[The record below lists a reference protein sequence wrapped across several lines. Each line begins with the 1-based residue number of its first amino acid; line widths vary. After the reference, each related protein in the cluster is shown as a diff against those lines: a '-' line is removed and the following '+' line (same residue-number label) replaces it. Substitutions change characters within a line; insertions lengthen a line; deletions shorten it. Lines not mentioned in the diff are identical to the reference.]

1 MTTPLEQERLAK
13 RYPSMAQ
20 ERAAPR
26 VGRGASVEDVRFAK
40 KYPTMTTQAQP
51 APRPNAQVEAEL
63 DRLQDRYPSLNVR
76 QAAPS
81 RATPQ
86 DGGDADD
93 EDEPEP
99 ATQEALV
106 FGDDALAASTEEVEE
121 VPVTIDQA
129 HPFFE
134 EFTTVAL
141 DEEDQG
147 KLLALHRREVERVE
161 AARRDSW
168 HREVQADR
176 EVQAAAPALRQ
187 LLKTY
192 GSPKL
197 AAVLDETGLGS
208 HPELVKFLAR
218 IARDRR

>member
-1 MTTPLEQERLAK
+1 MT
-13 RYPSMAQ
+13 
-20 ERAAPR
+20 
-26 VGRGASVEDVRFAK
+26 V
-40 KYPTMTTQAQP
+40 
-51 APRPNAQVEAEL
+51 
-63 DRLQDRYPSLNVR
+63 
-76 QAAPS
+76 
-81 RATPQ
+81 
-86 DGGDADD
+86 
-93 EDEPEP
+93 
-99 ATQEALV
+99 
-106 FGDDALAASTEEVEE
+106 
-121 VPVTIDQA
+121 DQA
-129 HPFFE
+129 HPFYE
-134 EFTTVAL
+134 EFTTVAF

-208 HPELVKFLAR
+208 HPELLRFLVR
-218 IARDRR
+218 VARDRR